1 LFVIYINDLPY
12 GIYYTI
18 KPVIYVDDTSV
29 LNTAK
34 SINELQI
41 KAKATL
47 DYMSKWFLV
56 NGLILNIYKT
66 NIVITSKHY
75 LDETFLIK
83 YQNNS
88 IKESTNTKFLGLQ
101 LDNI

>member
-1 LFVIYINDLPY
+1 MVFHMEL
-12 GIYYTI
+12 
-18 KPVIYVDDTSV
+18 VIYVDDTSS

-56 NGLILNIYKT
+56 NSLILNIYKT
-66 NIVITSKHY
+66 NMVNHLKTLS
-75 LDETFLIK
+75 
-83 YQNNS
+83 
-88 IKESTNTKFLGLQ
+88 
-101 LDNI
+101 

>member
-12 GIYYTI
+12 GIYYTL
-18 KPVIYVDDTSV
+18 KLVIYVDDTGL

-47 DYMSKWFLV
+47 D
-56 NGLILNIYKT
+56 
-66 NIVITSKHY
+66 
-75 LDETFLIK
+75 
-83 YQNNS
+83 
-88 IKESTNTKFLGLQ
+88 
-101 LDNI
+101 

>member
-12 GIYYTI
+12 GVYYTFNPI
-18 KPVIYVDDTSV
+18 IYVDDTSV

-34 SINELQI
+34 SINNELQI
-41 KAKATL
+41 KAKAAL

-66 NIVITSKHY
+66 NIVNHLRTLS
-75 LDETFLIK
+75 
-83 YQNNS
+83 
-88 IKESTNTKFLGLQ
+88 
-101 LDNI
+101 